1 MGIATLCPRRTAM
14 SRKVIL
20 TLAAAA
26 TVAAAS
32 LATSSASYAHG
43 FGGGGG
49 GRAFGASHLAG
60 ANHFARLT
68 HFPRLPEP
76 RDPGHH
82 IGLHEHHRHWAF
94 RNGIWVEDIDVADAV
109 DVAPAAVPGPCTC
122 LTKNYTP
129 TGLVV
134 FADIC
139 TKESASAPVD
149 NTADATQAP
158 TTLPPVAQ
166 APAATATPSNFAGR
180 TYQDYLAAN
189 PQAAAQAPAKN

>member
-1 MGIATLCPRRTAM
+1 M

-26 TVAAAS
+26 TVAAAT
-32 LATSSASYAHG
+32 LATSSASYARG
-43 FGGGGG
+43 IRFGGGPSGPSH
-49 GRAFGASHLAG
+49 FASV
-60 ANHFARLT
+60 NHFARIN
-68 HFPRLPEP
+68 HFPRLHEP

-94 RNGIWVEDIDVADAV
+94 RNGIWIEVDDVDAV
-109 DVAPAAVPGPCTC
+109 DTVDVAPGPCTC

-149 NTADATQAP
+149 SSADATQAP
-158 TTLPPVAQ
+158 TTPPPVAQ
-166 APAATATPSNFAGR
+166 APAATATPSSFAGR

-189 PQAAAQAPAKN
+189 PQAASQAPAKN

>member
-1 MGIATLCPRRTAM
+1 M

-20 TLAAAA
+20 TLATAA

-32 LATSSASYAHG
+32 IASSSTSYARG
-43 FGGGGG
+43 GLRFGDTDRISGPNH
-49 GRAFGASHLAG
+49 FVNAS
-60 ANHFARLT
+60 HFARINHL
-68 HFPRLPEP
+68 PRINEP

-82 IGLHEHHRHWAF
+82 IGLHEHHHHWAF
-94 RNGIWVEDIDVADAV
+94 RNGIWGEVDDDVVADTV
-109 DVAPAAVPGPCTC
+109 DVTPGPCTC

-149 NTADATQAP
+149 STADATQGP
-158 TTLPPVAQ
+158 TTPPPAVQ

-189 PQAAAQAPAKN
+189 PQAAEQAPAKN

>member
-1 MGIATLCPRRTAM
+1 M

-26 TVAAAS
+26 TVAAVTV
-32 LATSSASYAHG
+32 ATSSASYARGG
-43 FGGGGG
+43 FRGGGPAGPSH
-49 GRAFGASHLAG
+49 FASV
-60 ANHFARLT
+60 NHFARVN
-68 HFPRLPEP
+68 HISRLHDP
-76 RDPGHH
+76 RDPGRH
-82 IGLHEHHRHWAF
+82 IGLHEHHHHWAF
-94 RNGIWVEDIDVADAV
+94 RNGIWIEVDDVDAV
-109 DVAPAAVPGPCTC
+109 DTVDVAAPGPCTC

-149 NTADATQAP
+149 NSAADATQGP
-158 TTLPPVAQ
+158 TTPPPVAE

-189 PQAAAQAPAKN
+189 PQAATQAPAKN

>member
-1 MGIATLCPRRTAM
+1 M

-26 TVAAAS
+26 TLAAAS
-32 LATSSASYAHG
+32 LGESSAGYARN
-43 FGGGGG
+43 FRSSSGG
-49 GRAFGASHLAG
+49 S
-60 ANHFARLT
+60 ANHFARIS
-68 HFPRLPEP
+68 HSPRLHESS
-76 RDPGHH
+76 DPGRH

-94 RNGIWVEDIDVADAV
+94 RNGVWVEVNDVVADAV
-109 DVAPAAVPGPCTC
+109 DVTPTTVPGPCTC

-149 NTADATQAP
+149 SAADATQAP
-158 TTLPPVAQ
+158 TTPPPAAQ
-166 APAATATPSNFAGR
+166 ASAATATPSNFAGR

-189 PQAAAQAPAKN
+189 PQAAAQAPARN

>member
-1 MGIATLCPRRTAM
+1 M

-26 TVAAAS
+26 TITAATLAS
-32 LATSSASYAHG
+32 SDSYARN
-43 FGGGGG
+43 FRSGGGS
-49 GRAFGASHLAG
+49 RAAG
-60 ANHFARLT
+60 TSHFARVS
-68 HFPRLPEP
+68 HIPRLQEP
-76 RDPGHH
+76 RDPGRH

-94 RNGIWVEDIDVADAV
+94 RNGIWVEVDDVVGDAV
-109 DVAPAAVPGPCTC
+109 DAAPAAGPCTC

-129 TGLVV
+129 AGLVV

-149 NTADATQAP
+149 STADATLAP
-158 TTLPPVAQ
+158 TTPPPAAQ
-166 APAATATPSNFAGR
+166 APATATPSNFAGR

-189 PQAAAQAPAKN
+189 PHAAAQAPAKN

>member
-1 MGIATLCPRRTAM
+1 M

-20 TLAAAA
+20 TLAVAA
-26 TVAAAS
+26 TVAAAAF
-32 LATSSASYAHG
+32 ATSSASYAHG

-49 GRAFGASHLAG
+49 GGGRAFGASHLAG
-60 ANHFARLT
+60 SNHFARVN
-68 HFPRLPEP
+68 HFPRLHEP

-82 IGLHEHHRHWAF
+82 IGLHEHHHHWAF
-94 RNGIWVEDIDVADAV
+94 RNGIWVEDVDVADTV

-158 TTLPPVAQ
+158 TTLPPAAQ
-166 APAATATPSNFAGR
+166 APAATATPSNFAGH

-189 PQAAAQAPAKN
+189 PQTAAQAPAKN

>member
-1 MGIATLCPRRTAM
+1 M

-26 TVAAAS
+26 TVAVAT
-32 LATSSASYAHG
+32 LATSSASYARG
-43 FGGGGG
+43 VRFGGGPSGPSH
-49 GRAFGASHLAG
+49 FASV
-60 ANHFARLT
+60 NHFARIN
-68 HFPRLPEP
+68 HFPRLHEP
-76 RDPGHH
+76 RDPGHN

-94 RNGIWVEDIDVADAV
+94 RHGIWVEVEDVDAV
-109 DVAPAAVPGPCTC
+109 DTVDVAPGPCTC

-149 NTADATQAP
+149 STADATQTP
-158 TTLPPVAQ
+158 TTLPPAAE
-166 APAATATPSNFAGR
+166 APPATPSNFAGR

-189 PQAAAQAPAKN
+189 PQAATQAPAKN

>member
-1 MGIATLCPRRTAM
+1 M

-26 TVAAAS
+26 TVAAVTLAS
-32 LATSSASYAHG
+32 SDSSYARG
-43 FGGGGG
+43 IRSGGGGSHFSG
-49 GRAFGASHLAG
+49 AGASH
-60 ANHFARLT
+60 FSRVS
-68 HFPRLPEP
+68 HFPRLRDP

-94 RNGIWVEDIDVADAV
+94 RDGVWVEVDDAV
-109 DVAPAAVPGPCTC
+109 AAVPPATPAPCTC
-122 LTKNYTP
+122 LTKTYTP

-139 TKESASAPVD
+139 TKEAASAAVD
-149 NTADATQAP
+149 STADAGQAP
-158 TTLPPVAQ
+158 TTTPVAAQ
-166 APAATATPSNFAGR
+166 SPTASTTPNYAGR

-189 PQAAAQAPAKN
+189 PQAATQAPAKN

>member
-1 MGIATLCPRRTAM
+1 M

-26 TVAAAS
+26 TIGAAALATPSDS
-32 LATSSASYAHG
+32 LARDFRSGS
-43 FGGGGG
+43 GGSH
-49 GRAFGASHLAG
+49 FYGASH
-60 ANHFARLT
+60 FARVSHVPQL
-68 HFPRLPEP
+68 HES
-76 RDPGHH
+76 RDPDRH

-94 RNGIWVEDIDVADAV
+94 RNGIWVEVDEDVADAV
-109 DVAPAAVPGPCTC
+109 DVAPAAAPGPCTC
-122 LTKNYTP
+122 LTKTYTP

-149 NTADATQAP
+149 STADAAQAP
-158 TTLPPVAQ
+158 TTPPPAAQ
-166 APAATATPSNFAGR
+166 APAATETPSNFAGR

-189 PQAAAQAPAKN
+189 PQAAAQTPAKN

>member
-1 MGIATLCPRRTAM
+1 M
-14 SRKVIL
+14 SPKVIL
-20 TLAAAA
+20 TLATAA
-26 TVAAAS
+26 TVAAVT
-32 LATSSASYAHG
+32 LATSSASYARG
-43 FGGGGG
+43 PRAGGGSHFSGSSH
-49 GRAFGASHLAG
+49 FAS
-60 ANHFARLT
+60 ANHFARIS
-68 HFPRLPEP
+68 HVPRLHEP

-94 RNGIWVEDIDVADAV
+94 RNGIWIEVDDVVADTV
-109 DVAPAAVPGPCTC
+109 DEAPAAAPGPCTC

-149 NTADATQAP
+149 STADARQAP
-158 TTLPPVAQ
+158 TTPPPAAQ